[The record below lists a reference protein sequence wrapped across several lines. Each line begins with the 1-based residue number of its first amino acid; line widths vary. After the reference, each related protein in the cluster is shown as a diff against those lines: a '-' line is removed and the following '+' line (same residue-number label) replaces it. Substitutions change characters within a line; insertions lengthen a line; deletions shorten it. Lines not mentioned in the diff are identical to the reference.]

1 MRHLYTAAQLS
12 AIHFE
17 SISDTMTEE
26 EPNILSVL
34 CEAIRNTRRYE
45 YKQDELDSVSRA
57 MQKTI
62 KAMLAGDRCKSMGDM
77 ASTAA
82 AIARLCVEVK
92 LLRDFAGN
100 AQKNYRDIDPLAE
113 AKRRHCI
120 RLNRNSTN
128 TQGA

>member
-1 MRHLYTAAQLS
+1 MRQLYTAAQLNV
-12 AIHFE
+12 IHFE
-17 SISDTMTEE
+17 SISDTMTDEE
-26 EPNILSVL
+26 HNIRSVL

-45 YKQDELDSVSRA
+45 NKQDELDSTSRA

-62 KAMLAGDRCKSMGDM
+62 KAMLAGDRCKSMRDM

-82 AIARLCVEVK
+82 VIVRLCVEVK
-92 LLRDFAGN
+92 LLKDFAGN
-100 AQKNYRDIDPLAE
+100 AQENYRDIDPLAE
-113 AKRRHCI
+113 AKRRHCV